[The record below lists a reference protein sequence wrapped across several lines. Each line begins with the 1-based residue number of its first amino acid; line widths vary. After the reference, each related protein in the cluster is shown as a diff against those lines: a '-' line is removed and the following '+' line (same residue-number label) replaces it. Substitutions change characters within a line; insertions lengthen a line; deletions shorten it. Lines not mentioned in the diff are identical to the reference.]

1 MFEFVNRLKDKA
13 VDKAVNGVVNTVKE
27 VATELIDAGAA
38 KAAEALGENLG
49 TPVGN
54 KNQSVIADY
63 QKKNYFDHVVAQ
75 QNTPP
80 VVAIPDQEQVQNIPP
95 PIQQQLFPPPVQNY
109 PYPPQMMPQY
119 GYPPYGMYPPP
130 QMTVQAPLVK
140 LDEDKVRRMAEYET
154 DLFFKGKKIGK
165 DVIRFAGIKFF
176 SRKIDEDL
184 ETIRV
189 YEMTKNSLL
198 ETAYKNARYNVAKL
212 KEIEGISYEDDAK
225 IKAFIFE
232 VIFDGM
238 MKKNELGK
246 LNMPSIW
253 EVGLK
258 DLGFFAYDVFTPNQ
272 SIEIFLESLT
282 EKFNA
287 ATS

>member
-1 MFEFVNRLKDKA
+1 MVEFINKLKNSVADKVVNG
-13 VDKAVNGVVNTVKE
+13 AVNTMKE
-27 VATELIDAGAA
+27 AAVELIDTGAA

-49 TPVGN
+49 TPVAN
-54 KNQSVIADY
+54 KNQTVIAEY
-63 QKKNYFDHVVAQ
+63 QKKNYFDSMVSQQHAPPAATMPEQTEQLQAAPAQ
-75 QNTPP
+75 LPQY
-80 VVAIPDQEQVQNIPP
+80 
-95 PIQQQLFPPPVQNY
+95 PVQPQVPTY
-109 PYPPQMMPQY
+109 PYPPQVMMPPY
-119 GYPPYGMYPPP
+119 GYPMYPPP

-140 LDEDKVRRMAEYET
+140 LDEDKVKRMAEYET

-165 DVIRFAGIKFF
+165 DVIKFAGVKFF
-176 SRKIDEDL
+176 SRKIEEDL

-189 YEMTKNSLL
+189 YESAKNPAL
-198 ETAYKNARYNVAKL
+198 ETAYKNAKYNVAKL
-212 KEIEGISYEDDAK
+212 KDIEGISYEDDEK

-232 VIFDGM
+232 VILDGM
-238 MKKNELGK
+238 MKKNEMGK

-272 SIEIFLESLT
+272 SIELFLESLT

-287 ATS
+287 ASS

>member
-1 MFEFVNRLKDKA
+1 MLEFFNKLKGTATDK
-13 VDKAVNGVVNTVKE
+13 VVNTVANTVKE
-27 VATELIDAGAA
+27 AAVELIDAGAA

-49 TPVGN
+49 TPVAN
-54 KNQSVIADY
+54 KNQEVIAEY
-63 QKKNYFDHVVAQ
+63 QKKNYFDSMVSQ
-75 QNTPP
+75 QHAPPAAP
-80 VVAIPDQEQVQNIPP
+80 VVEQVPQVQPVPP
-95 PIQQQLFPPPVQNY
+95 QVHQPAQPQAP
-109 PYPPQMMPQY
+109 PYPPQVMMPPY
-119 GYPPYGMYPPP
+119 GYPMYPPP
-130 QMTVQAPLVK
+130 QMTVQAPIIK
-140 LDEDKVRRMAEYET
+140 LDEEKVKRMAEYET

-165 DVIRFAGIKFF
+165 DVIKFAGVKFF
-176 SRKIDEDL
+176 SRKIEEDL

-189 YEMTKNSLL
+189 YELTKNPPL
-198 ETAYKNARYNVAKL
+198 ETAYKNAKYNVAKL
-212 KEIEGISYEDDAK
+212 KAIEGISYEDDAK

-238 MKKNELGK
+238 MKKNEMGK

-272 SIEIFLESLT
+272 SIELFLESLT

-287 ATS
+287 ASS

>member
-1 MFEFVNRLKDKA
+1 MVEFFNKLKGTATDK
-13 VDKAVNGVVNTVKE
+13 VVNGIVNTAKE
-27 VATELIDAGAA
+27 VATDLIDAGAA

-49 TPVGN
+49 TPVAN
-54 KNQSVIADY
+54 KNQTVIAEY
-63 QKKNYFDHVVAQ
+63 QKKNYFDSMVSQ
-75 QNTPP
+75 QHAPPAVPTPE
-80 VVAIPDQEQVQNIPP
+80 QTEQVQAAPA
-95 PIQQQLFPPPVQNY
+95 QLPQYPVQPQAPVY
-109 PYPPQMMPQY
+109 PYPPQMMPPY
-119 GYPPYGMYPPP
+119 GYPMYPPP

-140 LDEDKVRRMAEYET
+140 LDEDKVKRMAEYET

-165 DVIRFAGIKFF
+165 DVIKFAGVKFF
-176 SRKIDEDL
+176 SRKIEEDL

-189 YEMTKNSLL
+189 YESSKNPAL
-198 ETAYKNARYNVAKL
+198 ETAYKNAKYNVAKL
-212 KEIEGISYEDDAK
+212 KAIESISYEDDEK

-232 VIFDGM
+232 VILDGM
-238 MKKNELGK
+238 MKKNEMGK

-272 SIEIFLESLT
+272 SIELFLESLT

-287 ATS
+287 ASS